1 MAAILIIEDN
11 ALLRRAMAEAITR
24 AGHRV
29 IEAGD
34 LAAARAAAACEAMDV
49 VVADL
54 QLPDGTGL
62 TLLEEWKEA
71 GAPPPFVLISGV
83 AQVEDTVRALRL
95 GVADC
100 LTKPFSVEELR
111 RVVGSLLGPHPPPVA
126 NATSS
131 HSAGGRPS
139 PETAPR
145 PAGPVV
151 ASRRMAAVFTTAT
164 RVAPSTATVLIEGE
178 SGTGKEVVARH
189 IHLHSDRRRGPFVAI
204 NCAALPDG
212 LLESELFG
220 HERGAFSGAVQRHIG
235 RFEQG
240 HGGTLLLDEIGEM
253 ALPLQAKL
261 LRTLQERVVQRV
273 GGSEPI
279 PVDVRILA
287 TTNQSLRQA
296 VQAGRFRLDLYYRLH
311 VIRLRLPPLRQR
323 PEEIP
328 VLIRHFFTQFAQ
340 TPGERLPILPDAVA
354 AELASHSWP
363 GNVRE
368 LENAVHRALLL
379 GNRDHLRIED
389 FLDMEQVC
397 PASPPKAGTVTEMER
412 DLILTTLGEH
422 DGNRSQ
428 TAATLGISVRTL
440 RNRLREYR
448 RQGLEVTPAR
458 SAG

>member
-1 MAAILIIEDN
+1 MATILIIEDN
-11 ALLRRAMAEAITR
+11 RLLRRAIAEAITR
-24 AGHRV
+24 AGHRPV
-29 IEAGD
+29 EARD
-34 LAAARAAAACEAMDV
+34 LAAARAAVACEAMDV

-54 QLPDGTGL
+54 QLPDGASL
-62 TLLEEWKEA
+62 TLLETWKAA
-71 GAPPPFVLISGV
+71 GTPPPFVLISGV

-100 LTKPFSVEELR
+100 LTKPFSMEELQ
-111 RVVGSLLGPHPPPVA
+111 RVVGNLLR
-126 NATSS
+126 TSETPAA
-131 HSAGGRPS
+131 SAVQPTARFA

-151 ASRRMAAVFTTAT
+151 ASQRMAAVFATAT

-235 RFEQG
+235 RFEQA

-261 LRTLQERVVQRV
+261 LRALQERVVQRV
-273 GGSEPI
+273 GGSQPI
-279 PVDVRILA
+279 PVEVRILA

-296 VQAGRFRLDLYYRLH
+296 VDAGRFRLDLYYRLH

-328 VLIRHFFTQFAQ
+328 VLIRHFLAQFAQ
-340 TPGERLPILPDAVA
+340 ASDDRPPTLRDAVA
-354 AELASHSWP
+354 AKLAAHSWP

-368 LENAVHRALLL
+368 LQNAVHRALLL
-379 GNRDHLRIED
+379 GDRDHLRIED

-397 PASPPKAGTVTEMER
+397 PESPPRPGTVTEMER

-422 DGNRSQ
+422 GGNRSQ
-428 TAATLGISVRTL
+428 TAETLGISVRTL

-448 RQGLEVTPAR
+448 NQGLEVTPAR

>member
-1 MAAILIIEDN
+1 MATILIIEDN
-11 ALLRRAMAEAITR
+11 HLLRRAIAEAITR
-24 AGHRV
+24 AGHRP

-34 LAAARAAAACEAMDV
+34 VAAARAALACEAMDV

-54 QLPDGTGL
+54 QLPDGASL
-62 TLLEEWKEA
+62 TLLETWKEA
-71 GAPPPFVLISGV
+71 GTPPPFVLISGV
-83 AQVEDTVRALRL
+83 AQMEDTVRALRL

-100 LTKPFSVEELR
+100 LTKPFSMAELQ
-111 RVVGSLLGPHPPPVA
+111 RVVGHLLGRRDAPAP
-126 NATSS
+126 TRT
-131 HSAGGRPS
+131 HSAARPAPDAS
-139 PETAPR
+139 PR
-145 PAGPVV
+145 CAGPVI
-151 ASRRMAAVFTTAT
+151 ASQRMAAVFATAT

-189 IHLHSDRRRGPFVAI
+189 IHLHSERRRGPLVAI

-235 RFEQG
+235 RFEQA

-261 LRTLQERVVQRV
+261 LRALQERVVQRV
-273 GGSEPI
+273 GGRQAI
-279 PVDVRILA
+279 RVDVRILA

-296 VQAGRFRLDLYYRLH
+296 VDAGRFRLDLYYRLH

-328 VLIRHFFTQFAQ
+328 VLIRHFLAQFCRA
-340 TPGERLPILPDAVA
+340 TEDRPPTLPEAVA
-354 AELASHSWP
+354 TQLAAHSWP

-368 LENAVHRALLL
+368 LQNAVHRALLL
-379 GNRDHLRIED
+379 GDHDHLRIED

-397 PASPPKAGTVTEMER
+397 PESPPRPGTVTEMER

-422 DGNRSQ
+422 GGNRSQ
-428 TAATLGISVRTL
+428 TAETLGISVRTL

-448 RQGLEVTPAR
+448 NQGLAVTPAR

>member
-1 MAAILIIEDN
+1 MATILIIEDN
-11 ALLRRAMAEAITR
+11 RLLRRAIAEAITR
-24 AGHRV
+24 AGHRPV
-29 IEAGD
+29 EARD
-34 LAAARAAAACEAMDV
+34 LAAARAAVACEAMDV

-54 QLPDGTGL
+54 QLPDGASL
-62 TLLEEWKEA
+62 TLLETWKAA
-71 GAPPPFVLISGV
+71 GTPPPFVLISGV

-100 LTKPFSVEELR
+100 LTKPFSMEELQ
-111 RVVGSLLGPHPPPVA
+111 RVVGNLLR
-126 NATSS
+126 TSETPAA
-131 HSAGGRPS
+131 SAVQPTARFA

-151 ASRRMAAVFTTAT
+151 ASQRMAAVFATAT

-235 RFEQG
+235 RFEQA

-261 LRTLQERVVQRV
+261 LRALQERVVQRV
-273 GGSEPI
+273 GGSQPI
-279 PVDVRILA
+279 PVEVRILA

-296 VQAGRFRLDLYYRLH
+296 VDAGRFRLDLYYRLH

-328 VLIRHFFTQFAQ
+328 VLIRHFLAQFAQ
-340 TPGERLPILPDAVA
+340 ASDDRPPTLRDAVA
-354 AELASHSWP
+354 AKLAAHSWP

-368 LENAVHRALLL
+368 LQNAVHRALLL
-379 GNRDHLRIED
+379 GDRDHLRSED

-397 PASPPKAGTVTEMER
+397 PESPPRPGTVTEMER

-422 DGNRSQ
+422 GGNRSQ
-428 TAATLGISVRTL
+428 TAETLGISVRTL

-448 RQGLEVTPAR
+448 NQGLEVTPAR

>member
-1 MAAILIIEDN
+1 MPTILIIEDN
-11 ALLRRAMAEAITR
+11 RLLRRAIAEAITR
-24 AGHRV
+24 AGHRPV
-29 IEAGD
+29 EAGD
-34 LAAARAAAACEAMDV
+34 LAAARAAVACEAMDV

-54 QLPDGTGL
+54 QLPDGASL
-62 TLLEEWKEA
+62 TLLEHWKEA
-71 GAPPPFVLISGV
+71 GTPPPFVLISGV
-83 AQVEDTVRALRL
+83 AQVDDTVRALRL

-100 LTKPFSVEELR
+100 LTKPFSMEELQ
-111 RVVGSLLGPHPPPVA
+111 RVVGDLLRTSDAPAPPGPQPA
-126 NATSS
+126 A
-131 HSAGGRPS
+131 RPA

-151 ASRRMAAVFTTAT
+151 ASQRMATVFATAT

-189 IHLHSDRRRGPFVAI
+189 IHLHSERRRGPFVAI

-220 HERGAFSGAVQRHIG
+220 HERGAFSGAVQRHVG
-235 RFEQG
+235 RFEQA

-261 LRTLQERVVQRV
+261 LRALQERVVQRV
-273 GGSEPI
+273 GGNQPI

-296 VQAGRFRLDLYYRLH
+296 VDAGRFRLDLYYRLH

-328 VLIRHFFTQFAQ
+328 VLIRHFLAQ
-340 TPGERLPILPDAVA
+340 LGEAAGDRPAILPDAVA
-354 AELASHSWP
+354 AKLAAHSWP

-368 LENAVHRALLL
+368 LQNAVHRALLL
-379 GNRDHLRIED
+379 GDRNHLRSED
-389 FLDMEQVC
+389 FLDMDQVC
-397 PASPPKAGTVTEMER
+397 PDSPPRPGTVTEMER

-422 DGNRSQ
+422 GGNRSQ
-428 TAATLGISVRTL
+428 TAETLGISVRTL

-448 RQGLEVTPAR
+448 NQGLEVTPAR